1 MSFKNLIFLI
11 LMLISAY
18 SWADNS
24 SIGGFNKFVSEIKN
38 TGNPPRPD
46 DCCGGSTEVQKASK
60 KLNLKGFAN
69 RLNSLPN
76 KTARLCA
83 RGVRQSLNILFGH
96 AEDYGEDKSR
106 KFGRPAKEFNENV
119 LAKWKVPGS
128 CFKKVAVNNSGHT
141 KDLDIRVMQPTD
153 SSAPGHIE
161 IYFKGV
167 WYSDFKQSSSY
178 WGDQYGK
185 AWPETHKSWK
195 NPTQYRFSACK

>member
-1 MSFKNLIFLI
+1 MF
-11 LMLISAY
+11 ISA
-18 SWADNS
+18 SSRADNPAL
-24 SIGGFNKFVSEIKN
+24 GGFDKFVSDIKSI
-38 TGNPPRPD
+38 GKAPRPD
-46 DCCGGSTEVQKASK
+46 DCCGGSTEGQKVSK

-69 RLNSLPN
+69 RLKSLPD
-76 KTARLCA
+76 KTERLCA

-96 AEDYGEDKSR
+96 AEDYGEAKSR
-106 KFGRPAKEFNENV
+106 KFGRPAKEFDENV
-119 LAKWKVPGS
+119 LASWKVSGS
-128 CFKKVAVNNSGHT
+128 CFKKVAVNNSGPS
-141 KDLDIRVMQPTD
+141 KDLDIRVMQPVD

-195 NPTQYRFSACK
+195 NPTLYRFSACK